1 MLYTNVR
8 NHEKEKRLLGM
19 EGGDYGGFETTTFP
33 NSFIFT
39 TQKRS
44 IPEDQLLPG
53 LGVTRD
59 F

>member
-1 MLYTNVR
+1 
-8 NHEKEKRLLGM
+8 M